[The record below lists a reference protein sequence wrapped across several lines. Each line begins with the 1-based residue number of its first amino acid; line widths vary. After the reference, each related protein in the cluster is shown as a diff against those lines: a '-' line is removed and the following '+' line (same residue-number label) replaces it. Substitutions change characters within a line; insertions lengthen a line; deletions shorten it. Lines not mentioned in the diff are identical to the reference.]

1 MQKQK
6 ALVQLKLLRCKK
18 ATMDVLPLTFEQER
32 KKVLKPGYAF
42 VNGGL
47 MTIKH
52 CNIVRV

>member
-52 CNIVRV
+52 CNTVRV